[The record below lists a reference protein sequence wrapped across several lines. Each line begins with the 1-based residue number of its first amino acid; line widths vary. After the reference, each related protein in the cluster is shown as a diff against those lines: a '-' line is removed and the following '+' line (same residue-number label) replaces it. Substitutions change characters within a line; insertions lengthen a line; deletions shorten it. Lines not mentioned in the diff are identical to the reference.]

1 MESVW
6 MTLAVRERLAGELAV
21 LENATYAVAPQDA
34 ARAREL
40 REILRNAQVGVK
52 PDDGLVEPGMRVEVR
67 FERDGSTT
75 SFLLGSRE
83 LSGLDPDL
91 DIEVYSPTSPLGAAI
106 SGRYVGDVVLFTPP
120 SGEQKITILAAIPF
134 G

>member
-52 PDDGLVEPGMRVEVR
+52 PDDGLVEPGMRVEV
-67 FERDGSTT
+67 
-75 SFLLGSRE
+75 
-83 LSGLDPDL
+83 
-91 DIEVYSPTSPLGAAI
+91 
-106 SGRYVGDVVLFTPP
+106 
-120 SGEQKITILAAIPF
+120 
-134 G
+134 